1 MNPSENCGVIT
12 GACQSV
18 IAMTEFL
25 YTQQEGHMKI
35 SVLRY
40 SLVAVLSFL
49 MLTGFT
55 CSKHVPEKA
64 PEEVTTEGSDSN
76 SVPQDQM
83 SDQTT
88 SGDVTP
94 AETN

>member
-1 MNPSENCGVIT
+1 MNSSENCEVIT

-25 YTQQEGHMKI
+25 YIHQEGHMKI
-35 SVLRY
+35 SVSTY
-40 SLVAVLSFL
+40 SLVALLSL
-49 MLTGFT
+49 IMLTGFT

-64 PEEVTTEGSDSN
+64 PEVPSSEATDAE
-76 SVPQDQM
+76 SVPQEQM
-83 SDQTT
+83 SDSTT

-94 AETN
+94 AAN

>member
-1 MNPSENCGVIT
+1 
-12 GACQSV
+12 
-18 IAMTEFL
+18 MTEFL

-40 SLVAVLSFL
+40 SLVAVLSLL

-55 CSKHVPEKA
+55 CSKHVPEKP
-64 PEEVTTEGSDSN
+64 PEDVTTEGNDSS

-83 SDQTT
+83 TDQTT
-88 SGDVTP
+88 SGDATP

>member
-1 MNPSENCGVIT
+1 MNASENCEVIT

-25 YTQQEGHMKI
+25 YTHQEGPMKI
-35 SVLRY
+35 SVTTY
-40 SLVAVLSFL
+40 SLVAVLSLL

-55 CSKHVPEKA
+55 CAKHVPEKP
-64 PEEVTTEGSDSN
+64 PEEVTTEENTDST

-88 SGDVTP
+88 SGDATP
-94 AETN
+94 VQN

>member
-1 MNPSENCGVIT
+1 MNSSENCGVIT

-25 YTQQEGHMKI
+25 YIHQEGHMKI
-35 SVLRY
+35 SVSTY
-40 SLVAVLSFL
+40 SLVTVLAL
-49 MLTGFT
+49 ITLTGFT

-64 PEEVTTEGSDSN
+64 PEMTTSETTGEN

-83 SDQTT
+83 TDQTT
-88 SGDVTP
+88 SGDATP
-94 AETN
+94 AAK

>member
-1 MNPSENCGVIT
+1 MNASKNCEVIT

-25 YTQQEGHMKI
+25 YTHQEVHMKI
-35 SVLRY
+35 SVVKL
-40 SLVAVLSFL
+40 SLVGILSLL

-55 CSKHVPEKA
+55 CSKNVPVKA
-64 PEEVTTEGSDSN
+64 PDQSEN

-83 SDQTT
+83 SDQTV
-88 SGDVTP
+88 SGDATTP
-94 AETN
+94 AKNN